1 MEFLTEIVRALI
13 RNRPI
18 IVFDEATSAL
28 DNNTESIIKEAI
40 EKLKGTHI
48 IILIAHRL
56 STVENAD
63 TIYVLDNGRIVESGA
78 HKHLISLNGKYAE
91 LYMKTHGNK
100 R

>member
-1 MEFLTEIVRALI
+1 MIAKKMIIITIKTTTFMTDSMKKCI

-63 TIYVLDNGRIVESGA
+63 TIYVLDNG
-78 HKHLISLNGKYAE
+78 
-91 LYMKTHGNK
+91 
-100 R
+100 